1 MRRQL
6 GLRCCGW
13 VSGLISLTVAVSGCD
28 ERDDGDAASGPSS
41 PIGADSNAD
50 DHDTD
55 GATGSTGETDTSED
69 SGPEDDATS
78 ESDPSAGSTTTGP
91 SETCEVQ
98 GGARPC
104 SEPDAQQYCDDGV
117 WGACVVPQCEL
128 GATVSCEFG
137 VGHDTCVLIDAT
149 PMWQCDGDPAA
160 CACEDDG
167 GTSTPI
173 VLSFDGAEPRL
184 TAGATAVFD
193 NELTGDCLATDW
205 PTVDTPW
212 LALDRD
218 GDGTIVDGREL
229 FGSGTRLHAGATAQH
244 GFAALRELDA
254 NGDGR
259 LTPADPRFGELVL
272 WSDHDGDRRGL
283 AGELLPLSSF
293 GVLSIELGYARASL
307 CDTRGN
313 CGVERASFTF
323 VAPGGALQHGQAI
336 DLHLACQ

>member
-1 MRRQL
+1 M
-6 GLRCCGW
+6 GGGW
-13 VSGLISLTVAVSGCD
+13 VAGLMSLALAVGGCD
-28 ERDDGDAASGPSS
+28 ESDDGDGASGPAS
-41 PIGADSNAD
+41 PIGAGTDAEHSDAEDASTSATDAD
-50 DHDTD
+50 AGESSVGESDASEGDTH
-55 GATGSTGETDTSED
+55 D
-69 SGPEDDATS
+69 SGASAACDAQ
-78 ESDPSAGSTTTGP
+78 GS
-91 SETCEVQ
+91 
-98 GGARPC
+98 ARPC
-104 SEPDAQQYCDDGV
+104 SEAGAQQYCDGGV

-128 GATVSCEFG
+128 GATMSCEFG

-149 PMWQCDGDPAA
+149 PTWQCDGDPAA

-184 TAGATAVFD
+184 TAAATAVFD

-283 AGELLPLSSF
+283 AGELLPLSAF

-323 VAPGGALQHGQAI
+323 VAPGGALQQGQAI